1 LRGRFATIHVAPHSR
16 GIPPFFP
23 ACPHIQ
29 RRRKLVALNMV
40 REIPPSVLIAHED
53 AGTADALRHA
63 VESVVGWRAIVAEPD
78 PAGLVAALASSPA
91 VALIGCGLLS
101 ELPAGC
107 RVPILAVGDD
117 TRAADLRSAL
127 AVGARGLLAWPDGA
141 ADLASELARVAAVTR
156 PRPVGEVP
164 SLLVAVRGVQG
175 GAGTT
180 TLAVHLAATWAR
192 WGPRPVLLADLS
204 GGLGF
209 RLDLPPGVCT
219 WSSLGPTATELDG
232 LSLFQALVEPLPG
245 LSVLP
250 LAGLPDGAPEP
261 SPDPWVVDA
270 VLDAARLAYRLLV
283 VDLPARNGPDLEAVL
298 AQADVLLAVG
308 RSETAGIRALQSVL
322 DAWEAA
328 GHDRQA
334 GGAVVTGVR
343 ARAPLAAREVRS
355 VLDDRLWGLIPS
367 ATSELSAAA
376 EDGMVLLD
384 RPDVPAVQAMLTLA
398 NRVVPFPREMAG

>member
-1 LRGRFATIHVAPHSR
+1 M
-16 GIPPFFP
+16 
-23 ACPHIQ
+23 
-29 RRRKLVALNMV
+29 ALNMV
-40 REIPPSVLIAHED
+40 GEVPPLVVIAHED
-53 AGTADALRHA
+53 AATADSLRHA
-63 VESVVGWRAIVAEPD
+63 VESIVGWRAAVAEPGRG
-78 PAGLVAALASSPA
+78 GLVAALASGPA
-91 VALIGCGLLS
+91 AALIGCGLLGD
-101 ELPAGC
+101 LPTGC
-107 RVPILAVGDD
+107 RVPVVAIGDD

-141 ADLASELARVAAVTR
+141 ADLPAELARVAAVAR
-156 PRPVGEVP
+156 PGPVSEAP
-164 SLLVAVRGVQG
+164 TLLVAVRGVQG

-180 TLAVHLAATWAR
+180 TLAAHLAAAWSR

-204 GGLGF
+204 GGLAF

-232 LSLFQALVEPLPG
+232 LSLFQALVEPWPG

-250 LAGLPDGAPEP
+250 LSGLPDGAPEP
-261 SPDPWVVDA
+261 APDPWVVDA
-270 VLDAARLAYRLLV
+270 VLDAGRLAYRLLV
-283 VDLPARNGPDLEAVL
+283 VDLPARNGPDVEAVL
-298 AQADVLLAVG
+298 AQADALLAVG

-355 VLDDRLWGLIPS
+355 VLQDRLWGLIPS
-367 ATSELSAAA
+367 ATAELSAAA
-376 EDGMVLLD
+376 EDGMLLLD
-384 RPDVPAVQAMLTLA
+384 RPDLPAVQAIVTLA
-398 NRVVPFPREMAG
+398 NRVVPFPQEMAG

>member
-1 LRGRFATIHVAPHSR
+1 
-16 GIPPFFP
+16 
-23 ACPHIQ
+23 
-29 RRRKLVALNMV
+29 VALNMV
-40 REIPPSVLIAHED
+40 REVPPLVVIAHED
-53 AGTADALRHA
+53 AATADALHHA
-63 VESVVGWRAIVAEPD
+63 VESIVGWRAVVAEPNRNGIAAAIASG
-78 PAGLVAALASSPA
+78 PVA
-91 VALIGCGLLS
+91 ALIGCGLLG
-101 ELPAGC
+101 ELPSGC
-107 RVPILAVGDD
+107 RVPVLAIGDD

-127 AVGARGLLAWPDGA
+127 AAGARGLLAWPDGA
-141 ADLASELARVAAVTR
+141 ADLPGELARVAAVAR
-156 PRPVGEVP
+156 PRRASDVP
-164 SLLVAVRGVQG
+164 TLLVAVRGAQG

-180 TLAVHLAATWAR
+180 TLAAHLAAAWSR

-204 GGLGF
+204 GGLAF

-232 LSLFQALVEPLPG
+232 LSLFQALVEPWPG

-250 LAGLPDGAPEP
+250 LSGLPDGAPEP

-283 VDLPARNGPDLEAVL
+283 VDLPARNGPDVDAVL
-298 AQADVLLAVG
+298 AQADVLLAVA
-308 RSETAGIRALQSVL
+308 RSETAGIRALQSLL

-343 ARAPLAAREVRS
+343 ARAPLAAREMRS
-355 VLDDRLWGLIPS
+355 ALDERLWALIPS
-367 ATSELSAAA
+367 ATAELSAAA

-384 RPDVPAVQAMLTLA
+384 RPDVPAMVTLA
-398 NRVVPFPREMAG
+398 NLELDDILA